1 MNTNESYTL
10 QERVETLVL
19 NLSMGRSLYTTPK
32 GRKAYAHSL
41 LVEIQ
46 SVILYVNAAIDV
58 IQSNTELF
66 PVAPI
71 FYMNFSTLKN
81 EVKNAL
87 KEQRNNPC
95 LNEQHFKAL
104 KELSARLEEARSK
117 LNGPD
122 LCQMVSCY
130 KKVWGHF
137 FTMKWPS
144 MLHEVEVQTLAGMPP
159 SPASR
164 RRILSHATH
173 ETLTRL
179 KNHPFTLALYD
190 DDILLEDISTDGCF
204 IPEVIAPSL
213 YKHRAELRENACVY
227 EFFRLFMTYQLF
239 RDELNKLS
247 VQKTDDTKEQLEK
260 WWLALADKV
269 HDDVR
274 PEYHD
279 RFPDLVLSLCH
290 QPDLN
295 AAFLKPTLQAPF
307 NIKLAYNLFGIM
319 FNKNVFTFR
328 AVAKLRKTFTDKN
341 VDNYFSIGGYGA
353 YGKYTSELDAAMETA
368 ATDIIVEWKKGI

>member
-1 MNTNESYTL
+1 M

-19 NLSMGRSLYTTPK
+19 NLSMGCSLYTTPK

-46 SVILYVNAAIDV
+46 NVILYVNDAIDV

-71 FYMNFSTLKN
+71 FYMNFSALKK
-81 EVKNAL
+81 EVKDAL
-87 KEQRNNPC
+87 REQRNNPC
-95 LNEQHFKAL
+95 LNEEHFKAL
-104 KELSARLEEARSK
+104 KELSTRLEEARSK

-130 KKVWGHF
+130 GKVWDRF

-164 RRILSHATH
+164 HRILSHATK

-179 KNHPFTLALYD
+179 KNNPVTLALYD
-190 DDILLEDISTDGCF
+190 DDILLEDISTDGCL

-213 YKHRAELRENACVY
+213 YKHRTELRENACVY
-227 EFFRLFMTYQLF
+227 EFFRLFMTYRLY
-239 RDELNKLS
+239 RDELDKLS
-247 VQKTDDTKEQLEK
+247 AHKTDDTQKQLEQ
-260 WWLALADKV
+260 WWLALANKV

-279 RFPDLVLSLCH
+279 RFPDLALSLYR
-290 QPDLN
+290 QPELN
-295 AAFLKPTLQAPF
+295 AAFLKPTLQGPF
-307 NIKLAYNLFGIM
+307 NVKLAYNLFGIM

-341 VDNYFSIGGYGA
+341 VDNYFSIGGYSA
-353 YGKYTSELDAAMETA
+353 YDMYTSELDAALEAIA
-368 ATDIIVEWKKGI
+368 AGIIVEWKKGD